1 MQASWTKL
9 KSGAWGIKTRG
20 DAPKPGE
27 AVTVTKAN
35 GETRTVT
42 VARVI
47 WRGEG
52 VALCSIEGN
61 DNSTRSNGSNGGSS
75 GGRSSRAWAPCGY
88 PGCNSN
94 YCDEC
99 DGVGRGDRW

>member
-20 DAPKPGE
+20 GAPTPGE

-35 GETRTVT
+35 GEQRTVT

-61 DNSTRSNGSNGGSS
+61 DSSKRGDSGSSSNG
-75 GGRSSRAWAPCGY
+75 RSARAWAPCGY
-88 PGCNSN
+88 PGCSSS

-99 DGVGRGDRW
+99 DGKGRGA